1 MVAVAVVR
9 DQVELV
15 VEVFKIIQ
23 VQQMLVLLEAFPIIV
38 VVILEVL
45 QPSLVLVVVEVE
57 ELHGLEVQEELLHL
71 V

>member
-23 VQQMLVLLEAFPIIV
+23 VQQMLVLVEAML
-38 VVILEVL
+38 VVIILRELL
-45 QPSLVLVVVEVE
+45 QASLVLVVVEVE